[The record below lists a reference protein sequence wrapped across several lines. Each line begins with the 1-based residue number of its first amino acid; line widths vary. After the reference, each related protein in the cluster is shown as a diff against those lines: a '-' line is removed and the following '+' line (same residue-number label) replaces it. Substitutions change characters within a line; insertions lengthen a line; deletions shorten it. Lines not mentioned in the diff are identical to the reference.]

1 MTFREA
7 WSILDKK
14 DAEEIKEDDQQ
25 RKKKR
30 KITPSEIIEITYIN
44 QHLHV
49 IPLFPK

>member
-25 RKKKR
+25 RKKK
-30 KITPSEIIEITYIN
+30 KENHS
-44 QHLHV
+44 
-49 IPLFPK
+49 